1 MAKLRRPKS
10 SRPKS
15 KQRRAAAAPAQQVQ
29 VRTAE
34 DISNEQTVEQLALR
48 IWAALVGTK
57 VLKDMSALMD
67 ELLQS
72 HLLDDDD
79 EEADE
84 GWLDDAHKREK
95 KQFDEAIAAGLDKYP
110 SIATVRFLPTDF
122 DPDIVRDAEQLR
134 NVLEA
139 CPIGTTKF
147 SDRFPRALLERMVR
161 RDIKVRLEKDPKYS
175 ENVRRDVPGTD
186 IKEYGSRGRTS
197 SKGTFVRALD
207 YDAGGWLDSLLTG
220 GWLRVA
226 KDRVDPRA
234 LSYQYGLSRKTQ
246 QQNWWRH
253 FTITERNGHQS
264 RFELPAEKLAGTGAS
279 AIRLLTRAGVHVVG
293 RSGAQKALVQFLR
306 FKPKR
311 EIVRMSRVGWAQV
324 GEHWIFVRPDKVIT
338 PADMPQARHTRYLL
352 DTTATDHGL
361 HVAGTAEGWAV
372 EIAAPFEGDSNVALA
387 FGTFFAA
394 PLLEFAGEPGG
405 GFHIFGQS
413 TIGKTMASAAGQSI
427 YGWPHE
433 TADDTFGV
441 GWGGTE
447 AGFDAL
453 ALARTDLGL
462 PLDEITLANSRTAE
476 QVVYKVAS
484 GAKGPRA
491 TSTGHLRETAHA
503 SVLVFS
509 TGEKSLV
516 QFIPDLQEGARKRL
530 VDVPAEVQPGS
541 AFETVMYDRIHIE
554 GKRFFDAVRR
564 QHGAVGLAWQQHLV
578 GIGPIQIK
586 AKLPADAPSR
596 LRRSPPAAPGRLR
609 DTDRAGAGVCS

>member
-175 ENVRRDVPGTD
+175 EHVRRDVPGTD

-207 YDAGGWLDSLLTG
+207 YDAGG
-220 GWLRVA
+220 
-226 KDRVDPRA
+226 
-234 LSYQYGLSRKTQ
+234 
-246 QQNWWRH
+246 
-253 FTITERNGHQS
+253 
-264 RFELPAEKLAGTGAS
+264 
-279 AIRLLTRAGVHVVG
+279 
-293 RSGAQKALVQFLR
+293 
-306 FKPKR
+306 
-311 EIVRMSRVGWAQV
+311 
-324 GEHWIFVRPDKVIT
+324 
-338 PADMPQARHTRYLL
+338 
-352 DTTATDHGL
+352 
-361 HVAGTAEGWAV
+361 
-372 EIAAPFEGDSNVALA
+372 
-387 FGTFFAA
+387 
-394 PLLEFAGEPGG
+394 
-405 GFHIFGQS
+405 
-413 TIGKTMASAAGQSI
+413 
-427 YGWPHE
+427 
-433 TADDTFGV
+433 
-441 GWGGTE
+441 
-447 AGFDAL
+447 
-453 ALARTDLGL
+453 
-462 PLDEITLANSRTAE
+462 
-476 QVVYKVAS
+476 
-484 GAKGPRA
+484 
-491 TSTGHLRETAHA
+491 
-503 SVLVFS
+503 
-509 TGEKSLV
+509 
-516 QFIPDLQEGARKRL
+516 
-530 VDVPAEVQPGS
+530 
-541 AFETVMYDRIHIE
+541 
-554 GKRFFDAVRR
+554 
-564 QHGAVGLAWQQHLV
+564 
-578 GIGPIQIK
+578 
-586 AKLPADAPSR
+586 
-596 LRRSPPAAPGRLR
+596 
-609 DTDRAGAGVCS
+609 